1 MRSVPKDAE
10 WFLCL
15 CRGDLF
21 PRLYDFCTKWKMSF
35 MISAPKSFLTQ
46 YIYIA
51 MICRFLWWILT
62 DLLFFQ
68 QIIKR
73 EIRFIFID
81 KSWRFFVNFIN
92 FVVHSHTMGHP
103 KKRAVTKLRCRLVRT
118 QMFLKTEHFVPP
130 WQNFSQW
137 ECMGAQT
144 FWNSPL
150 HQRRYEEKW
159 STLYRK
165 GILPPPLKNEAL
177 FQEMITRNKIWIS
190 KTTFNMCESLLKLHL
205 H

>member
-15 CRGDLF
+15 CRGDSF

-130 WQNFSQW
+130 DRIFLSGSAWGHKRFGTPPSI
-137 ECMGAQT
+137 
-144 FWNSPL
+144 
-150 HQRRYEEKW
+150 
-159 STLYRK
+159 K
-165 GILPPPLKNEAL
+165 GDMKKNEAPSIEKEL
-177 FQEMITRNKIWIS
+177 YPLHWKMKPSS
-190 KTTFNMCESLLKLHL
+190 KKWLLEIKSEYQKLPLTCVSHF
-205 H
+205 

>member
-1 MRSVPKDAE
+1 MYLLQSLQGHLSVALTFIFSLKIFSDVAFLILQETNSLFFEHEKIYVLSLSTLSGFSAFAE
-10 WFLCL
+10 VIHFS
-15 CRGDLF
+15 D
-21 PRLYDFCTKWKMSF
+21 YDFCTKWKMSF

-130 WQNFSQW
+130 DRIFLSGSAWGHKRFGTPPSIK
-137 ECMGAQT
+137 GDT
-144 FWNSPL
+144 PGPL
-150 HQRRYEEKW
+150 
-159 STLYRK
+159 T
-165 GILPPPLKNEAL
+165 
-177 FQEMITRNKIWIS
+177 
-190 KTTFNMCESLLKLHL
+190 
-205 H
+205 